1 MALLKS
7 VINYKEKLYLFEKWL
22 NEGYIVSVEDAL
34 YLKNDYDQ
42 DIDRA
47 FNDYE
52 DQLKKLDK
60 DVEKMK

>member
-34 YLKNDYDQ
+34 YLKMTM
-42 DIDRA
+42 IKTLIVHLMIMKTS
-47 FNDYE
+47 
-52 DQLKKLDK
+52 LKIR
-60 DVEKMK
+60 